1 VADPDHAVVH
11 YGHLVLS
18 DDLLE
23 LQRLDTLTD
32 QLRHRRAH
40 LPERAPAEAAAVAVA
55 ALDRRSAELV
65 RRDGE
70 LTAAIVGLEHDSED
84 LTTHRARLEAQLK
97 TVIAPREAEALMHE
111 IETIKSK
118 RDALDERELEH
129 LEEQSAIADEQNAIA
144 ANRPECQRV
153 GDEAAAV
160 LAAAEAAVE
169 TEASAAV
176 VARAE
181 LVERID
187 AATLADYERRRQR
200 HGGVAIARLDHRR
213 CTGCHLDLAPGEVDQ
228 VRATPA
234 GEWTDCPECG
244 RMLVP

>member
-1 VADPDHAVVH
+1 MAGPDDAVVH

-40 LPERAPAEAAAVAVA
+40 LPERVA
-55 ALDRRSAELV
+55 ADAASTVVADLDRRAAALA

-70 LTAAIVGLEHDSED
+70 LVDAIAGLEHDSDE
-84 LTTHRARLEAQLK
+84 LTRHRARLEAQLK

-111 IETIKSK
+111 IETIKTK

-129 LEEQSAIADEQNAIA
+129 LQEQSDIADEQTAIA
-144 ANRPECQRV
+144 ADRPDRQRLA
-153 GDEAAAV
+153 DETAAV
-160 LAAAEAAVE
+160 LAGAEADLA
-169 TEASAAV
+169 TEASETAA
-176 VARAE
+176 ARTE
-181 LVERID
+181 LLGRID
-187 AATLADYERRRQR
+187 AAALAEYDRRRQ
-200 HGGVAIARLDHRR
+200 HFGGVAIARLDVRR
-213 CTGCHLDLAPGEVDQ
+213 CTGCHLDLAPAEVDQ